1 MTMFIGTSHFISK
14 AKAISYFKTQECDKE
29 TVNQY
34 LKEGLIHIG
43 KPSGLPNQDFII
55 DDTGRYF
62 IKESLLK

>member
-1 MTMFIGTSHFISK
+1 MIMFIGTSHFISK

-43 KPSGLPNQDFII
+43 KPHLD
-55 DDTGRYF
+55 YL
-62 IKESLLK
+62 IKIL